1 MPEDCSLAELRQLVP
16 SYITEITAGHWYRRM
31 RILRTVMKKAE
42 ECAPAQVT
50 ARTRMCAT
58 KKCECEDGI
67 RHFEVARGN
76 GSRWLSECIV
86 GLFWGTNL
94 PPCWKCV
101 PQNSPTLHLTTISTR
116 SPAQPQS
123 GEFKPSC
130 LKSLPQTQSCVWI
143 NDPMEMTVKLSSSYD
158 FRRVR
163 YLWNI
168 YTGSYI
174 AKRTIA
180 LPFELK
186 PKTVTVL

>member
-1 MPEDCSLAELRQLVP
+1 MTRLPVPEDCSLAELRQLVP

-31 RILRTVMKKAE
+31 RRREKNVRMLRSQRKLIVRKWYSPLCGCAGDRVEMVVGVHCGTV
-42 ECAPAQVT
+42 
-50 ARTRMCAT
+50 
-58 KKCECEDGI
+58 
-67 RHFEVARGN
+67 
-76 GSRWLSECIV
+76 L
-86 GLFWGTNL
+86 GTNL

-101 PQNSPTLHLTTISTR
+101 PQNSPTMHLTTLATR

-123 GEFKPSC
+123 GECKPSC

-143 NDPMEMTVKLSSSYD
+143 NDQDPMEMTVKLSSCYD

-168 YTGSYI
+168 TGSYI

-186 PKTVTVL
+186 PKTGTVL

>member
-31 RILRTVMKKAE
+31 RISRTVMKKGE
-42 ECAPAQVT
+42 ECAHAQVT
-50 ARTRMCAT
+50 ARTNSAQRRNASVRMLFAT
-58 KKCECEDGI
+58 LRLRGGTGRDGCQSALWDCFGGRI
-67 RHFEVARGN
+67 CRHVENR
-76 GSRWLSECIV
+76 
-86 GLFWGTNL
+86 
-94 PPCWKCV
+94 
-101 PQNSPTLHLTTISTR
+101 PTMHLTTIATR

-123 GEFKPSC
+123 GKCKPSC

-143 NDPMEMTVKLSSSYD
+143 NNQDPMEMTGKLCSCYD

-168 YTGSYI
+168 TGSYI
-174 AKRTIA
+174 VKRTIA

-186 PKTVTVL
+186 PKTGAVL

>member
-31 RILRTVMKKAE
+31 WISRTAMKKGE
-42 ECAPAQVT
+42 ECAHAQAT
-50 ARTRMCAT
+50 ARTNSAQRRNASVRMVFAT
-58 KKCECEDGI
+58 LRLRGGTGRDGCQSALWDC
-67 RHFEVARGN
+67 FG
-76 GSRWLSECIV
+76 
-86 GLFWGTNL
+86 GTNL

-101 PQNSPTLHLTTISTR
+101 PQNSPTVHLTTIWTR

-123 GEFKPSC
+123 GGLKPSC
-130 LKSLPQTQSCVWI
+130 LKSLRQTQSCVWI

-168 YTGSYI
+168 TGSYI

-186 PKTVTVL
+186 PKTGTVL